1 MVKKNSNWKRRQ
13 IVWIFWNNGHIS
25 ELCEKWIYINGKYAY
40 TRFEELRTHSGE
52 MLFTR
57 EHKATRED
65 KSNTYIDID
74 DLKIFKDFSTSD
86 KTTFKTKTKDKDK
99 DKNKTKTEDKDKTTP
114 KTRTKTEDKDIL
126 DKINNKIDTIN
137 KMNKRLEKVKAE
149 VTKKIELIYE
159 SMCELQDEIYSDDS
173 WLRLVELEK
182 IDAIID
188 EALNVV
194 WNMICGENRI
204 CQEEIKIDKHK
215 DIDGYVSKLTDVIN
229 NKIDLVDKIGE
240 VIDHVMSEIKNET
253 NMIDEKIHKVS
264 EMDNDTQHLI
274 NDKLKEIMK
283 QSRKNLEKIVV

>member
-1 MVKKNSNWKRRQ
+1 MLRSKSWILRNKSQILRNESQALRGDHRRVYTEEVNKIALNSNNDKRIQ
-13 IVWIFWNNGHIS
+13 TFDKFTAFPYETNIFKVCVS
-25 ELCEKWIYINGKYAY
+25 EMQSKNKLI
-40 TRFEELRTHSGE
+40 ELD
-52 MLFTR
+52 
-57 EHKATRED
+57 ED
-65 KSNTYIDID
+65 IDI
-74 DLKIFKDFSTSD
+74 S
-86 KTTFKTKTKDKDK
+86 
-99 DKNKTKTEDKDKTTP
+99 KTEDKDKT
-114 KTRTKTEDKDIL
+114 KAEDKDRL

-149 VTKKIELIYE
+149 ITKKIELICE
-159 SMCELQDEIYSDDS
+159 SMCELQDEIYRDDS

-182 IDAIID
+182 IDVLID

-283 QSRKNLEKIVV
+283 QSRKNIEKIVVQQIYCINKVSIQIK

>member
-1 MVKKNSNWKRRQ
+1 MKTQIRICSYECLGIRSNGMVKKNSNWKRRQ

-40 TRFEELRTHSGE
+40 TRFEEIRTHSGE

-99 DKNKTKTEDKDKTTP
+99 DKNKTTNK
-114 KTRTKTEDKDIL
+114 TKTEDKDTL

-159 SMCELQDEIYSDDS
+159 SMGELQDEIYSDDS

-194 WNMICGENRI
+194 WNMICGEYRI
-204 CQEEIKIDKHK
+204 SPEKIQIDKHK
-215 DIDGYVSKLTDVIN
+215 DIDGYVCKLTDVIN
-229 NKIDLVDKIGE
+229 NKIELVNRMCE
-240 VIDHVMSEIKNET
+240 SIDHVMSEIKHET
-253 NMIDEKIHKVS
+253 NMIH
-264 EMDNDTQHLI
+264 
-274 NDKLKEIMK
+274 
-283 QSRKNLEKIVV
+283 

>member
-1 MVKKNSNWKRRQ
+1 
-13 IVWIFWNNGHIS
+13 
-25 ELCEKWIYINGKYAY
+25 
-40 TRFEELRTHSGE
+40 
-52 MLFTR
+52 
-57 EHKATRED
+57 
-65 KSNTYIDID
+65 
-74 DLKIFKDFSTSD
+74 
-86 KTTFKTKTKDKDK
+86 
-99 DKNKTKTEDKDKTTP
+99 
-114 KTRTKTEDKDIL
+114 
-126 DKINNKIDTIN
+126 
-137 KMNKRLEKVKAE
+137 MNKRLEKVKDE

-159 SMCELQDEIYSDDS
+159 SMYELQDEIYSDDS

-204 CQEEIKIDKHK
+204 CPEEIKIDKHK